1 MSFEMML
8 WKVAGTKLEPISAS
22 ALDQEK
28 RLEDWIAADPP
39 HRLGRHR
46 EEVSAVAD
54 PRPLLVASR
63 PGSGMTSGSPAT
75 STGIATAGEPESLHG
90 PGLAVAVHAAG
101 APRTASR
108 HRSHSAAGLRSISSA

>member
-8 WKVAGTKLEPISAS
+8 WKVAGTKLQPISAS
-22 ALDQEK
+22 ALDQEQ

-46 EEVSAVAD
+46 EEG
-54 PRPLLVASR
+54 RLLSR
-63 PGSGMTSGSPAT
+63 LGHEEWEPGDVDA
-75 STGIATAGEPESLHG
+75 IATAGEPESLHG
-90 PGLAVAVHAAG
+90 PGLVVAVHAVG

-108 HRSHSAAGLRSISSA
+108 QRSQSAAGLRSISSA